1 MARQP
6 RNEIAGSIYH
16 VTTHDVAET
25 AIVRNNRH
33 RKSLVQT
40 FAQHAVRDLQG
51 VRTILDNHYH
61 ALIRTPETTLG
72 RGMQYLNGTYAQAFN
87 RRHERKGALF
97 GGRYKSKRVETDA
110 HLRMTIRYIAL
121 NGFNAGIADHP
132 RADRWN
138 SYPRTVGAMA
148 RWPFIA
154 RAKLLS
160 YLGPSRQVAFRR
172 LILLVEGRDI
182 HRERRLRHGLPP

>member
-1 MARQP
+1 M
-6 RNEIAGSIYH
+6 
-16 VTTHDVAET
+16 
-25 AIVRNNRH
+25 RNNRD
-33 RKSLVQT
+33 RKILVQT
-40 FAQHAVRDLQG
+40 FAQVGRRYNWQVLAVA
-51 VRTILDNHYH
+51 ILDNHYH

-72 RGMQYLNGTYAQAFN
+72 HGMQYLNGTYAQAFN

-121 NGFNAGIADHP
+121 NGFNADRRPP

-154 RAKLLS
+154 SEALS
-160 YLGPSRQVAFRR
+160 YLGRRQVAFRR
-172 LILLVEGRDI
+172 LILLVEGGTSRSAAS
-182 HRERRLRHGLPP
+182 RTAFRPE